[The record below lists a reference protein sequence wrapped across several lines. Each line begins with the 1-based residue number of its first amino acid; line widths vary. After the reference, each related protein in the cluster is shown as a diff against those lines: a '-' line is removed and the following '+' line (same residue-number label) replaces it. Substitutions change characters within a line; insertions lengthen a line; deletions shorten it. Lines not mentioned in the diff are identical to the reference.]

1 MLGDGGSYLVK
12 GLSLGNLRKFP
23 RRLRGGVVGVCFE
36 RRLKA
41 AVKLFPARGEDGFS
55 LSGKGVPGTGE
66 CGGDSRIV
74 VPYAPPPSE
83 VVFLVLVRFAYGFL
97 DFLFTYESILTM
109 PLRSTPITGAS
120 SLLRADAPWIN
131 RSFPTCAA
139 RVTPYL
145 HRHVPERR
153 PRFLCSLYSSFT
165 FSFSPSL

>member
-1 MLGDGGSYLVK
+1 MTYFPLHQTTCFFIPLVAPCKPLLSCFVDTIRLTKCVIQFQFLG
-12 GLSLGNLRKFP
+12 
-23 RRLRGGVVGVCFE
+23 
-36 RRLKA
+36 
-41 AVKLFPARGEDGFS
+41 
-55 LSGKGVPGTGE
+55 
-66 CGGDSRIV
+66 SRIV

>member
-1 MLGDGGSYLVK
+1 M
-12 GLSLGNLRKFP
+12 
-23 RRLRGGVVGVCFE
+23 
-36 RRLKA
+36 
-41 AVKLFPARGEDGFS
+41 
-55 LSGKGVPGTGE
+55 
-66 CGGDSRIV
+66 
-74 VPYAPPPSE
+74 PYAPPPSE

-131 RSFPTCAA
+131 RTFPTCAA

-165 FSFSPSL
+165 FSFSPSLWPGCHHWLVWLIASDIRPFRFSAVFHQDIFQRRQHPTWGGWLCYHPIVYEPYTQDFCRLQQNILDMTNL